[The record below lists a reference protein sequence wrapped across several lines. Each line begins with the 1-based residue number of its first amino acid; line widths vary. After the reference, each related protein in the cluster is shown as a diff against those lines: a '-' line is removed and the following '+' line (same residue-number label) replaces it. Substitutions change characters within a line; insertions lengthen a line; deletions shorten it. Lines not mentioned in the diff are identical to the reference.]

1 MNAVP
6 LPVRDDRDLLDAY
19 SQAVVGV
26 VDAVG
31 PAVVSISVRSKPGQ
45 PRRSGEGSGFVVAP
59 DGYVLTNHH
68 VIDQEAHRVI
78 PRDPGSRLRGD
89 RSGGAPVL
97 AARLTDGSELAAQV
111 VGSDPATD
119 LALVRVDGGS
129 LPFLAVDAG
138 APARPGQ
145 LAVAIGS
152 PLGFDS
158 TVTAGVVSAL
168 GRTLRSREGRLIDNV
183 IQHTAPLNPGNS
195 GGPLVDSRGR
205 VLGVNTAMMSRTQA
219 IGFAIPVATAAWVV
233 AQLMARGRVR
243 RAWLGIGARTMPLDR
258 RLARFH
264 DLEQASAVEVTSVAP
279 RSPAAAAGLKDGD
292 LLIRFGGR
300 PVTSID
306 QLQAVLRDWP
316 PGMVAPLALVRA
328 GRAVDATAFPVEQD

>member
-1 MNAVP
+1 M
-6 LPVRDDRDLLDAY
+6 
-19 SQAVVGV
+19 GV

-45 PRRSGEGSGFVVAP
+45 PRRGGEGSGFLVAP

-68 VIDQEAHRVI
+68 VVDQ
-78 PRDPGSRLRGD
+78 
-89 RSGGAPVL
+89 APVL
-97 AARLTDGSELAAQV
+97 IARLADGGEHAATV

-129 LPFLAVDAG
+129 MPFLAVDAG

-152 PLGFDS
+152 PLGFES
-158 TVTAGVVSAL
+158 TVSTGVVSAL
-168 GRTLRSREGRLIDNV
+168 GRSLRSRDGRLIDNV

-195 GGPLVDSRGR
+195 GGPLVDSAGR

-219 IGFAIPVATAAWVV
+219 IGFAIPVATAAWV
-233 AQLMARGRVR
+233 LGEILARGRVR
-243 RAWLGIGARTMPLDR
+243 RAWIGIAAQTRVLDR

-264 DLEQASAVEVTSVAP
+264 SLSQRAAVEVLSVSR
-279 RSPAAAAGLKDGD
+279 RSPAAAAGLEEGD
-292 LLIRFGGR
+292 LL
-300 PVTSID
+300 
-306 QLQAVLRDWP
+306 LRIGDRE
-316 PGMVAPLALVRA
+316 VS
-328 GRAVDATAFPVEQD
+328 

>member
-6 LPVRDDRDLLDAY
+6 LPVRDDRELRDAY
-19 SQAVVGV
+19 SLAVVGV

-31 PAVVSISVRSKPGQ
+31 PAVVSLSIRSKPGQ
-45 PRRSGEGSGFVVAP
+45 PRRSGEGSGFLVAP

-68 VIDQEAHRVI
+68 VIDR
-78 PRDPGSRLRGD
+78 
-89 RSGGAPVL
+89 APVL

-111 VGSDPATD
+111 VGSDAATD

-129 LPFLAVDAG
+129 LPFLAVEAG

-279 RSPAAAAGLKDGD
+279 RSPAAAAAGLRGATE
-292 LLIRFGGR
+292 
-300 PVTSID
+300 VTST
-306 QLQAVLRDWP
+306 A
-316 PGMVAPLALVRA
+316 LA
-328 GRAVDATAFPVEQD
+328 

>member
-1 MNAVP
+1 MTPWAP
-6 LPVRDDRDLLDAY
+6 LPVRDDAELLDAY
-19 SQAVVGV
+19 SQAVMGV
-26 VDAVG
+26 VDAVA

-45 PRRSGEGSGFVVAP
+45 PRRSGEGSGFLVAP

-68 VIDQEAHRVI
+68 VVDQ
-78 PRDPGSRLRGD
+78 
-89 RSGGAPVL
+89 APVL
-97 AARLTDGSELAAQV
+97 AARLSDGSELQAQV
-111 VGSDPATD
+111 VGSDPSTD

-168 GRTLRSREGRLIDNV
+168 GRTLRSGEGRLIDNV

-219 IGFAIPVATAAWVV
+219 IGFAVPVATASWVV
-233 AQLMARGRVR
+233 TQLMTRGRVR
-243 RAWLGIGARTMPLDR
+243 RAWLGVGARTMPLDR

-264 DLEQASAVEVTSVAP
+264 DLDQASAACVTQVAP

-292 LLIRFGGR
+292 LIIRFGGQA
-300 PVTSID
+300 VTGID
-306 QLQAVLRDWP
+306 QLQAQLRDWP
-316 PGMVAPLALVRA
+316 PGMAAPLALVRA
-328 GRAVDATAFPVEQD
+328 GRALDVTAFPVEQT

>member
-1 MNAVP
+1 MSHILP
-6 LPVRDDRDLLDAY
+6 LPARDDADLLDAY
-19 SQAVVGV
+19 SRAVIGV

-31 PAVVSISVRSKPGQ
+31 PAVVSVSVRSKPGQ
-45 PRRSGEGSGFVVAP
+45 PRRSGEGSGFLVAP
-59 DGYVLTNHH
+59 DGYALTNHH
-68 VIDQEAHRVI
+68 VVDQ
-78 PRDPGSRLRGD
+78 
-89 RSGGAPVL
+89 APVL

-119 LALVRVDGGS
+119 LALVRLDGGS

-138 APARPGQ
+138 AAARPGQ

-152 PLGFDS
+152 PLGFES

-168 GRTLRSREGRLIDNV
+168 GRTLRSRDGRLIDNV

-219 IGFAIPVATAAWVV
+219 IGFAVPVATAAWVV
-233 AQLMARGRVR
+233 AELMARGRVR

-264 DLEQASAVEVTSVAP
+264 DLAQASAVEVTSVAP
-279 RSPAAAAGLKDGD
+279 RSPAAAAGLKEGD
-292 LLIRFGGR
+292 LVVRFGGR
-300 PVTSID
+300 PVTGID
-306 QLQAVLRDWP
+306 QLQAELRDWP
-316 PGMVAPLALVRA
+316 PGMAAPIALVRA
-328 GRAVDATAFPVEQD
+328 GRAVDVTAFPVEQG

>member
-1 MNAVP
+1 MNAIP
-6 LPVRDDRDLLDAY
+6 LPVPDDRELYDAY
-19 SQAVVGV
+19 SHAVMGV

-31 PAVVSISVRSKPGQ
+31 PAVVSLSIRSKPGQ
-45 PRRSGEGSGFVVAP
+45 PRRAGEGSGFLVAP

-68 VIDQEAHRVI
+68 VIDGGTPVI
-78 PRDPGSRLRGD
+78 
-89 RSGGAPVL
+89 
-97 AARLTDGSELAAQV
+97 AARLTDGSELAAPV

-152 PLGFDS
+152 PLGFAS

-168 GRTLRSREGRLIDNV
+168 GRTLRSRDGRLIDNV

-233 AQLMARGRVR
+233 SQLMSRGKVR
-243 RAWLGIGARTMPLDR
+243 RTWLGVGARTMPLDR

-264 DLEQASAVEVTSVAP
+264 DLDQASAVEVTSVAP

-292 LLIRFGGR
+292 LLVRFGGR
-300 PVTSID
+300 AVTGID
-306 QLQAVLRDWP
+306 HLQALLRDWP
-316 PGMVAPLALVRA
+316 KGMAAPIALVRA
-328 GRAVDATAFPVEQD
+328 GRAVDVTAFPVEQD

>member
-1 MNAVP
+1 MSAVVP
-6 LPVRDDRDLLDAY
+6 LPARDDRDLLDAY
-19 SQAVVGV
+19 SQAVMGV
-26 VDAVG
+26 VDTVG

-45 PRRSGEGSGFVVAP
+45 PRRGGEGSGFLVAP

-68 VIDQEAHRVI
+68 VVDQ
-78 PRDPGSRLRGD
+78 
-89 RSGGAPVL
+89 APVL
-97 AARLTDGSELAAQV
+97 TARLAEGSELAAQV

-119 LALVRVDGGS
+119 LALVRVGAGS
-129 LPFLAVDAG
+129 MPFLPVDGG

-152 PLGFDS
+152 PLGFES

-168 GRTLRSREGRLIDNV
+168 GRTLRSRDGRLIDNV

-219 IGFAIPVATAAWVV
+219 IGFAVPVATAAWVV
-233 AQLMARGRVR
+233 AQLMARGKVR
-243 RAWLGIGARTMPLDR
+243 RAWLGVGARTMPLDR

-264 DLEQASAVEVTSVAP
+264 DLDQASAVEVTQVAP

-292 LLIRFGGR
+292 LIIRFGGS
-300 PVTSID
+300 PVTGID
-306 QLQAVLRDWP
+306 QLQALLRDWP
-316 PGMVAPLALVRA
+316 PGMAALLALVRG
-328 GRAVDATAFPVEQD
+328 GRAVDVTAFPVEQS

>member
-1 MNAVP
+1 VSAVVP
-6 LPVRDDRDLLDAY
+6 LPARDDGDLYDAY
-19 SQAVVGV
+19 SQAVMGV

-45 PRRSGEGSGFVVAP
+45 PRRGGEGSGFLVAP

-68 VIDQEAHRVI
+68 VVDQ
-78 PRDPGSRLRGD
+78 
-89 RSGGAPVL
+89 APVL
-97 AARLTDGSELAAQV
+97 IARLADGSEHAATV

-119 LALVRVDGGS
+119 LALVRVDGGL

-138 APARPGQ
+138 ALARPGQ

-152 PLGFDS
+152 PLGFES

-168 GRTLRSREGRLIDNV
+168 GRTLRSRDGRLIDNV

-219 IGFAIPVATAAWVV
+219 IGFAVPVATAAWVV
-233 AQLMARGRVR
+233 AQLIARGKVR

-264 DLEQASAVEVTSVAP
+264 DLDQASAVEVTQVAP

-292 LLIRFGGR
+292 LLIRFGGK
-300 PVTSID
+300 PVTGID
-306 QLQAVLRDWP
+306 HLQALLRDWP
-316 PGMVAPLALVRA
+316 PGMAAPLALVRA
-328 GRAVDATAFPVEQD
+328 GRAVDGSVFPVEQP

>member
-1 MNAVP
+1 MSAVLP
-6 LPVRDDRDLLDAY
+6 LPVRDDADRLDAY
-19 SQAVVGV
+19 SQAVMGV

-45 PRRSGEGSGFVVAP
+45 PRRGGEGSGFLVAP

-68 VIDQEAHRVI
+68 VVDA
-78 PRDPGSRLRGD
+78 
-89 RSGGAPVL
+89 APVL
-97 AARLTDGSELAAQV
+97 AARLADGSEHAAQV

-119 LALVRVDGGS
+119 LALVRIDGGS

-138 APARPGQ
+138 AAARPGQ

-152 PLGFDS
+152 PLGFES

-168 GRTLRSREGRLIDNV
+168 GRTLRSRDGRLIDNV

-219 IGFAIPVATAAWVV
+219 IGFAVPVATAAWVV
-233 AQLMARGRVR
+233 AQLMARGKVR

-264 DLEQASAVEVTSVAP
+264 DLEQASAVEVTQVAP

-292 LLIRFGGR
+292 LLVRFGGT
-300 PVTSID
+300 PVTGID
-306 QLQAVLRDWP
+306 HLQALLRDWP
-316 PGMVAPLALVRA
+316 PGMAAPLAIVRG
-328 GRAVDATAFPVEQD
+328 GRAVDATAFPVEQG

>member
-1 MNAVP
+1 V
-6 LPVRDDRDLLDAY
+6 
-19 SQAVVGV
+19 
-26 VDAVG
+26 
-31 PAVVSISVRSKPGQ
+31 
-45 PRRSGEGSGFVVAP
+45 GSGFVVAP
-59 DGYVLTNHH
+59 LGYDHTNHH
-68 VIDQEAHRVI
+68 LFVPARV
-78 PRDPGSRLRGD
+78 
-89 RSGGAPVL
+89 V
-97 AARLTDGSELAAQV
+97 AARLPDGSELAAQV
-111 VGSDPATD
+111 VGSDAATD

-129 LPFLAVDAG
+129 LPFLAVEAG

-264 DLEQASAVEVTSVAP
+264 DLDQASAVEVTSVAP

-316 PGMVAPLALVRA
+316 PGMAAPLALVRA

>member
-1 MNAVP
+1 MSAVVP
-6 LPVRDDRDLLDAY
+6 LPIRDDADLLDAY
-19 SQAVVGV
+19 SQAVMGV

-31 PAVVSISVRSKPGQ
+31 PAVVSISVRSNRE
-45 PRRSGEGSGFVVAP
+45 PRRGGEGSGFLVAP

-68 VIDQEAHRVI
+68 VVDA
-78 PRDPGSRLRGD
+78 
-89 RSGGAPVL
+89 APVL
-97 AARLTDGSELAAQV
+97 AARLADGGEQAAQV

-119 LALVRVDGGS
+119 LALVRIDGGS

-138 APARPGQ
+138 AAARPGQ

-152 PLGFDS
+152 PLGFES

-168 GRTLRSREGRLIDNV
+168 GRTLRSRDGRLIDNV

-219 IGFAIPVATAAWVV
+219 IGFAVPVATAAWVV
-233 AQLMARGRVR
+233 AQLMARGKVR

-264 DLEQASAVEVTSVAP
+264 ELDQASAVEVTQVAP
-279 RSPAAAAGLKDGD
+279 RSPAAAAGLKEGD
-292 LLIRFGGR
+292 LVVRFGGK
-300 PVTSID
+300 PVTGID
-306 QLQAVLRDWP
+306 QLQALLRDWP
-316 PGMVAPLALVRA
+316 PGMAAPLAIVRA
-328 GRAVDATAFPVEQD
+328 GRAVDATAFPVEQS

>member
-1 MNAVP
+1 VSAVIP
-6 LPVRDDRDLLDAY
+6 LPARDDGELHDAY
-19 SQAVVGV
+19 SQAVMGV

-45 PRRSGEGSGFVVAP
+45 PRRGGEGSGFLVAP

-68 VIDQEAHRVI
+68 VVEQ
-78 PRDPGSRLRGD
+78 
-89 RSGGAPVL
+89 APL
-97 AARLTDGSELAAQV
+97 LSARLADGSEHAAQV

-152 PLGFDS
+152 PLGFES

-168 GRTLRSREGRLIDNV
+168 GRTLRSRDGRLIDNV

-219 IGFAIPVATAAWVV
+219 IGFAVPVATAAWVV
-233 AQLMARGRVR
+233 AQLMARGKVR

-264 DLEQASAVEVTSVAP
+264 ELDQASAVEVTQVAP

-292 LLIRFGGR
+292 LIHRFGGK
-300 PVTSID
+300 PVTGID
-306 QLQAVLRDWP
+306 QLQALLRDWP
-316 PGMVAPLALVRA
+316 PGMAAPLAIVRG
-328 GRAVDATAFPVEQD
+328 GRAVDVTAFPVEQD

>member
-1 MNAVP
+1 MNAVVP
-6 LPVRDDRDLLDAY
+6 LPARDERDLLDAY
-19 SQAVVGV
+19 SQAVMGV

-45 PRRSGEGSGFVVAP
+45 PRRGGEGSGFLVAP

-68 VIDQEAHRVI
+68 VVDQ
-78 PRDPGSRLRGD
+78 
-89 RSGGAPVL
+89 APVL
-97 AARLTDGSELAAQV
+97 VARLADGGEHAATA

-129 LPFLAVDAG
+129 MPFLAVDAG
-138 APARPGQ
+138 AQARPGQ

-152 PLGFDS
+152 PLGFES

-168 GRTLRSREGRLIDNV
+168 GRTLRSRDGRLIDNV

-219 IGFAIPVATAAWVV
+219 IGFAVPVATAAWVV
-233 AQLMARGRVR
+233 AQLMARGKVR

-264 DLEQASAVEVTSVAP
+264 DLEQASAVEVTQVAP
-279 RSPAAAAGLKDGD
+279 RSPAAAAGIKDGD
-292 LLIRFGGR
+292 LLVRFGDKA
-300 PVTSID
+300 VTGID
-306 QLQAVLRDWP
+306 QLQALLRDWP
-316 PGMVAPLALVRA
+316 PGMAAPLALVRG
-328 GRAVDATAFPVEQD
+328 GRAVDVTAFPVEQS